1 VPEFYY
7 CEKLSYFPEEK
18 IRRFFRGGR
27 EVAIVQDKGK
37 LYAFSNRCTHA
48 DFQLHFG
55 FIEDGCIWCPIHYGV
70 YDLPTGKAKSGP
82 VTDLD
87 TFEVKIEGEDVYV
100 RIPAQDSLSG
110 TASTDVEPGS

>member
-1 VPEFYY
+1 VPDFYY
-7 CEKLSYFPEEK
+7 CEKLSYFPEAK

-27 EVAIVQDKGK
+27 EVAIVQDAGR

-70 YDLPTGKAKSGP
+70 YDLTTGKARSGP
-82 VTDLD
+82 VTDLQ
-87 TFEVKIEGEDVYV
+87 TYEVKVEGEDVYV
-100 RIPAQDSLSG
+100 GLPPHP
-110 TASTDVEPGS
+110 TPEPTEEEEIRG